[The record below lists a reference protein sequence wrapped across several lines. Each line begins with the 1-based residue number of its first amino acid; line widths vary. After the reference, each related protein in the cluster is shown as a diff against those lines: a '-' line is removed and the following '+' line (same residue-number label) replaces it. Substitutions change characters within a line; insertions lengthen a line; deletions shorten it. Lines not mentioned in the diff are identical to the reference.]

1 MAQHFSNNRIDQL
14 PLALSGIIHETAM
27 NGIRLSI
34 FQYSVVLKKCEMPLL
49 P

>member
-14 PLALSGIIHETAM
+14 PMTLSGIFYRAAL
-27 NGIRLSI
+27 NGIRLSN
-34 FQYSVVLKKCEMPLL
+34 FKYPVVLKKCEMPLL